1 MPPGFKGSKFSFS
14 FPEISDLLVGRGY
27 SELGIDGVRQKCFGS
42 LGTLVSL
49 VVFLRGNFEF
59 CA

>member
-1 MPPGFKGSKFSFS
+1 MPPGFKGSKFCVS

-42 LGTLVSL
+42 VFGYFGEFGCFLG
-49 VVFLRGNFEF
+49 REF
-59 CA
+59 